1 MGPVLFLFHR
11 DLRLE
16 DNNALHRAYDYAKQH
31 DTTVMCM
38 FLFTPE
44 QAGPKAPIRSVF
56 SLVALLQSL
65 EDLDDALR
73 AKKSRLHI
81 FYGKH
86 EEIFPKLLQE
96 QSITALFDTADYT
109 PYARKRTAQLQ
120 TICDQHS
127 IPFVS
132 TDDLYLNAPGTV
144 LNKAGKPYQ
153 KFTPY
158 YETAKQISVA
168 KPIPALPA
176 RAFFTG
182 RSKIPT
188 FTLAEIRK
196 KILTETDE
204 TQMAYRGGRT
214 EALKLLRN
222 LPHKYDEIH
231 DVLKESTSGL
241 SVHHHYG
248 TISVRESW
256 WRAEELIRQG
266 HTGLEAFQRQLYWR
280 DFYGQ
285 IVAFFED
292 LYGTDAYEYQKDWP
306 EWDRYSE
313 ATKRE
318 KREIFRKWCAG
329 ETGVPLVD
337 AGMRQMNTTGFMH
350 NRARLVCASWL
361 IKDMGIHWRWGERYF
376 AERLLD
382 YDFSQ
387 NFGNWTWVASVLPYS
402 QPPFRRHD
410 PTTIAKRLDPN
421 GEYVRHWGHPI

>member
-1 MGPVLFLFHR
+1 MV
-11 DLRLE
+11 
-16 DNNALHRAYDYAKQH
+16 Y
-31 DTTVMCM
+31 C
-38 FLFTPE
+38 
-44 QAGPKAPIRSVF
+44 
-56 SLVALLQSL
+56 
-65 EDLDDALR
+65 
-73 AKKSRLHI
+73 
-81 FYGKH
+81 
-86 EEIFPKLLQE
+86 
-96 QSITALFDTADYT
+96 
-109 PYARKRTAQLQ
+109 
-120 TICDQHS
+120 
-127 IPFVS
+127 
-132 TDDLYLNAPGTV
+132 
-144 LNKAGKPYQ
+144 
-153 KFTPY
+153 
-158 YETAKQISVA
+158 
-168 KPIPALPA
+168 
-176 RAFFTG
+176 
-182 RSKIPT
+182 
-188 FTLAEIRK
+188 
-196 KILTETDE
+196 
-204 TQMAYRGGRT
+204 GGRT

-292 LYGTDAYEYQKDWP
+292 LYRTDAYEYQKEWS
-306 EWDRYSE
+306 EWDRYSDT
-313 ATKRE
+313 TKRE

-387 NFGNWTWVASVLPYS
+387 NFGNWSWVASVLPYS
-402 QPPFRRHD
+402 QAPFRRHD
-410 PTTIAKRLDPN
+410 PVTIAKRLDPK
-421 GEYVRHWGHPI
+421 GEYIARWNLK